1 MTCFSTSKSPHRLFR
16 PSKGDRVNI
25 VLNFLQES
33 RDNVEALTQ
42 QHKAEVKLL
51 HDRLQLEADE
61 ALRKFKVQQNDV
73 INTAST
79 ARPGNK
85 ELKRLSELEE
95 IATEQENALATAVDR
110 YQKCR
115 NELGK
120 LKSEH
125 EDRLTEITKKAKLAE
140 ASLLEKI
147 KALEKELESR
157 EQNLQERAMEN
168 EILKEELEAAR
179 EANERA
185 PTQAMKSLV
194 ERLRNQLMIKDKEQK
209 TLSKA
214 LRQLRADM
222 VSAAEEQR
230 RENTQLAGEEVNVQM
245 IVARETAELHDC
257 VEGLSTRLE
266 KMKSEVKKCKEKEN
280 NLQEENN
287 RLKKVRRTRT
297 QLVRTLRRILI
308 NI

>member
-1 MTCFSTSKSPHRLFR
+1 MTCFSTLKSPHRLFR

-51 HDRLQLEADE
+51 QDRLQLEADE

-125 EDRLTEITKKAKLAE
+125 ENRLTEITKKAKLAE

-222 VSAAEEQR
+222 VSAAEEHR

-245 IVARETAELHDC
+245 IVARETAELHDR

>member
-51 HDRLQLEADE
+51 QDRLQLEADE

-85 ELKRLSELEE
+85 ELERLSELEE

-140 ASLLEKI
+140 ASLLKKI

-222 VSAAEEQR
+222 VSAAEEHR

-266 KMKSEVKKCKEKEN
+266 KMKSEVKKCKEKES